1 MPGLPLE
8 DLCRLEFGGSLGGES
23 WETGCWF
30 FITGASVVTPVSVDN
45 ALTAC
50 DTEIG
55 GLWTDF
61 LKGWNASGLV
71 LNRTKLSFYD
81 NGVLSFSQQHAI
93 TVAAATGTAPQPGYT
108 AQVVGLYTDLSRR
121 YARGRMYFPKTGLAP
136 SASTFQWASI
146 ATALGQLKTRLHNI
160 ETAIQ
165 ANLPSATGANLRVV
179 SRTGPGSQQV
189 TQLKA
194 DSIPDTQHGR
204 TRRFV
209 ATSKDAVSY

>member
-1 MPGLPLE
+1 MGYPLE
-8 DLCRLEFGGSLGGES
+8 DLAKLEFGGSLGGET

-30 FITGASVVTPVSVDN
+30 FITNAPLVSPAMVDA

-50 DTEIG
+50 DLEIA

-61 LKGWNASGLV
+61 LKGWNASGLT

-81 NGVLSFSQQHAI
+81 NGALSVTAEHAL
-93 TVAAATGTAPQPGYT
+93 TVAAASGTAPQPGYVS
-108 AQVVGLYTDLSRR
+108 QCIGLYTDLARR
-121 YARGRMYFPKTGLAP
+121 SARGRMYLPRTGNAP
-136 SASTFQWASI
+136 SASTFQWTTI
-146 ATALGQLKTRLHNI
+146 ATALGQLKTRLHAI

-165 ANLPSATGANLRVV
+165 SNLTGATGANLRVV
-179 SRTGPGSQQV
+179 SQTGVPSRSV

-204 TRRFV
+204 TRRMQPAV
-209 ATSKDAVSY
+209 KDQVSY

>member
-1 MPGLPLE
+1 MGYPLE
-8 DLCRLEFGGSLGGES
+8 DLVKLEFGGALAGET

-30 FITGASVVTPVSVDN
+30 FITSAPLVSPAMMDA

-61 LKGWNASGLV
+61 LKGWNASGLT
-71 LNRTKLSFYD
+71 LSRTKLSFYD
-81 NGVLSFSQQHAI
+81 NGVLSVTAEHAI
-93 TVAAATGTAPQPGYT
+93 TVAAATGTAPQPGYVS
-108 AQVVGLYTDLSRR
+108 QCIGLYTALSRR
-121 YARGRMYFPKTGLAP
+121 YARGRMYLPRTGNAP
-136 SASTFQWASI
+136 TASTFQWTTI

-160 ETAIQ
+160 ETALQ
-165 ANLPSATGANLRVV
+165 TNLTGASAANLRVV
-179 SRTGPGSQQV
+179 SQTGPGSQQV

-204 TRRFV
+204 TRRLLPLV
-209 ATSKDAVSY
+209 KDSVSY